1 MQGLPEKY
9 DPKKL
14 LKAMKK
20 EFACNGT
27 VVASAESDSEDDD
40 AEGGAGGKDGGDAKE
55 AKPAASGTAK
65 PNFGQILQFQGDQ
78 RMAVKEFLVKAG
90 LYSEKEAKD
99 KIVMCVL
106 LFTLTCPCR
115 SPRITSVKAVSRTCI
130 GHWPAGAVA
139 CQLAGTLQNRGRT

>member
-27 VVASAESDSEDDD
+27 VVSSADSDSEDDAAGGPGGD
-40 AEGGAGGKDGGDAKE
+40 KAAAPGAKAAGAGAPAK
-55 AKPAASGTAK
+55 AD
-65 PNFGQILQFQGDQ
+65 FGQVLQFQGDQ
-78 RMAVKEFLVKAG
+78 RVGVKDFLVKAG

-99 KIVMCVL
+99 KIVM
-106 LFTLTCPCR
+106 
-115 SPRITSVKAVSRTCI
+115 
-130 GHWPAGAVA
+130 
-139 CQLAGTLQNRGRT
+139 